1 MMRLPLTVPLRPGE
15 TVTSFTSRLAAENG
29 RTANEFC
36 RDFGIAFGDIV
47 KGDTAAI
54 AKIAGLAG
62 ADKPMLQDQTV
73 VRSKY
78 RYGYRGQ
85 LLDRNT
91 VRTTEIRFCLACLR
105 ADIRAGRAV
114 DPEIAVY
121 GRAAWMIEA
130 IKTCHVHDMP
140 LVPTARRPAR
150 HIFHDFSLNIRPS
163 IPALARLVA
172 SAPRRRPNG
181 LELYVL
187 ARLDGTAKSE
197 FLDGLELF
205 AAIKVCEVIG
215 AVSLYGKNVVL
226 KTMPEEKMVAALGRG
241 FEIAHGGPDGIRK
254 FLDKL
259 MLAADDRRR
268 RDGSGAVFGRLYEW
282 LTAHQQDAA
291 YAPIRV
297 LVAEYVFDRYP
308 YGAHSRVLGIATP
321 KQTRHSVRTLS
332 LEAGQHPKKLR
343 KVLRAAG
350 VIDDRQ
356 MAFSD
361 NNVTFDAQ
369 AGSAAAQS
377 AKRCLYLP
385 AVRDRL
391 NVSRIQ
397 ADLLIKH
404 RFIQPRDPIAG
415 AYDKYAIDDLDAFLG
430 GLLRGA
436 KTVDRLTAAM
446 DGIPKAAKRA
456 YCSSSDVIRMIL
468 ERRLAWTGRLRGVR
482 GYRSVLV
489 KIDEVKAAVRGPEHG
504 GVPLRQVGKV
514 LRTHDLVVSALI
526 AGKYLPS
533 FRAVNPATR
542 FMQTLVA
549 PEELA
554 RFHKTYVSLH
564 VLAKERKLHH
574 LTMKIELDA
583 AGIQPAFDHEKVRAR
598 FYRRSDC

>member
-1 MMRLPLTVPLRPGE
+1 MRLPLTVPLRPGE
-15 TVTSFTSRLAAENG
+15 TVASFTSRLAAENG
-29 RTANEFC
+29 RTASEFC
-36 RDFGIAFGDIV
+36 RDFGIAFSDIL
-47 KGDTAAI
+47 KGDRTAI
-54 AKIAGLAG
+54 AKIAELAG

-73 VRSKY
+73 VWSRY
-78 RYGYRGQ
+78 RHVYRGQ
-85 LLDRNT
+85 LLDRDT
-91 VRTTEIRFCLACLR
+91 VRTTEIRFCPACLR
-105 ADIRAGRAV
+105 ADIRADRAV

-121 GRAAWMIEA
+121 GRGAWMIEA
-130 IKTCHVHDMP
+130 LHTCHVHDMP

-150 HIFHDFSLNIRPS
+150 HIFHDFSLSIRPS
-163 IPALARLVA
+163 IPGLGRLVA
-172 SAPRRRPNG
+172 SAPRRKPNG

-205 AAIKVCEVIG
+205 VAIKVCEVLG

-226 KTMPEEKMVAALGRG
+226 KTMPEQKMVAALGRG
-241 FEIAHGGPDGIRK
+241 FEIAHGGSDGIRK
-254 FLDKL
+254 FLDEL

-268 RDGSGAVFGRLYEW
+268 RDGSGAVFGRLYKW
-282 LTAHQQDAA
+282 LSAHQQDAA

-297 LVAEYVFDRYP
+297 LVAQYVFGRYP
-308 YGAHSRVLGIATP
+308 YGAHSRVLGIAAP
-321 KQTRHSVRTLS
+321 KQTRHSVHTLS
-332 LEAGQHPKKLR
+332 LEVGQHPKKLR

-361 NNVTFDAQ
+361 NNVTFDAR
-369 AGSAAAQS
+369 AGSAAAQG

-385 AVRDRL
+385 AVRTRL

-430 GLLRGA
+430 ALLRGA
-436 KTVDRLTAAM
+436 KTVDRPTAAM

-456 YCSSSDVIRMIL
+456 YCSSSDVIRLIL
-468 ERRLAWTGRLRGVR
+468 NRRLSWTGRLRGVR
-482 GYRSVLV
+482 GYKSVLV

-504 GVPLRQVGKV
+504 GITLRQVCKV
-514 LRTHDLVVSALI
+514 LRTHDLVLAALI
-526 AGKYLPS
+526 AGGHLKS
-533 FRAVNPATR
+533 FVARNPATR

-549 PEELA
+549 RKELV
-554 RFHKTYVSLH
+554 RFQKTYVSLFA
-564 VLAKERKLHH
+564 LGKERKQNLGV
-574 LTMKIELDA
+574 LKTELDA
-583 AGIQPAFDHEKVRAR
+583 AGVRPAFDHQKVRAR
-598 FYRRSDC
+598 FYRRSEC